1 MFHLADPDDIKKGKV
16 TDVYF
21 ERTVRVLKAKHID
34 KKVTAEVRARS
45 LPLDY
50 PWAVLAGLDEIAYLL
65 KGLKINLWGLP
76 EGSLFHSFEPVLFI
90 EGNYSDF
97 ACYETPL
104 LGLICQASGVAT
116 RAARCKKAADG
127 KSIIHFGARRMHPGI
142 TPMIDRASFIGGCD
156 GISVSKSAQD
166 LGEEPIGTIPH
177 ALILLAGDTLEATRM
192 FHEVIEPRV
201 RRVALIDT
209 LADEKFEAL
218 RVAEG
223 LGKDLFGVR
232 LDTPPSRRGDLL
244 KLLEEVRWE
253 LNLRGFK
260 KVKLLVSGGIDE
272 KKIRELREVV
282 DSFGVGTWISNAPVI
297 DFSLD
302 IVEIEGK
309 PFSKKGKRSG
319 KKQLWQC
326 SSCGTRLILPS
337 KETVAKCSC
346 GGQFVPLLKPIIKE
360 GKLIKDLP
368 SPQKIRQY
376 VLEQLEK
383 IPSFLEEPRG

>member
-1 MFHLADPDDIKKGKV
+1 MFHLADSDDIKKGKI

-45 LPLDY
+45 LPLNY
-50 PWAVLAGLDEIAYLL
+50 PWAVLAGLDEVVYLL
-65 KGLKINLWGLP
+65 KGLKIDLWSLP
-76 EGSLFHSFEPVLFI
+76 EGSLFHSFEPVFFI

-116 RAARCKKAADG
+116 RAARCKKVARG

-156 GISVSKSAQD
+156 GISVNKSAQD

-177 ALILLAGDTLEATRM
+177 ALILLVGDTLEATRM

-201 RRVALIDT
+201 KRVALIDT

-232 LDTPPSRRGDLL
+232 LDTPPSRRGDFL

-260 KVKLLVSGGIDE
+260 KVKLLVSGGINE
-272 KKIRELREVV
+272 KKIQELRGVV
-282 DSFGVGTWISNAPVI
+282 DSFGVGTLISNAPVI

-326 SSCGTRLILPS
+326 SSCGTRLIRPAE
-337 KETVAKCSC
+337 ETVEKCSC
-346 GGQFVPLLKPIIKE
+346 GGEFVPLLKPIMKE
-360 GKLIKDLP
+360 GKLIKALP
-368 SPQKIRQY
+368 SPQKIREH
-376 VLEQLEK
+376 VLGQLEK
-383 IPSFLEEPRG
+383 IPAFLEEPRG

>member
-1 MFHLADPDDIKKGKV
+1 MFHLADPDDIKAGKI

-21 ERTVRVLKAKHID
+21 ERTTRVLKAKHID

-50 PWAVLAGLDEIAYLL
+50 PWAVLAGLDEVAYLL
-65 KGLKINLWGLP
+65 QGLKIDLWSLP

-90 EGNYSDF
+90 GGNYSDF

-156 GISVSKSAQD
+156 GVSVSKSAQD
-166 LGEEPIGTIPH
+166 LGEEPMGTIPH
-177 ALILLAGDTLEATRM
+177 ALILLVGDTLEASRM

-201 RRVALIDT
+201 KRVALIDT

-218 RVAEG
+218 RVAEE

-232 LDTPPSRRGDLL
+232 LDTPPSRRGDFL

-272 KKIRELREVV
+272 EKIQELRGVV
-282 DSFGVGTWISNAPVI
+282 DSFGVGTLISNAPVI

-326 SSCGTRLILPS
+326 SSCRTRLILPS
-337 KETVAKCSC
+337 EEKVANCKC
-346 GGQFVPLLKPIIKE
+346 GGEFVPLLESIIKE

-376 VLEQLEK
+376 VLGQLKK
-383 IPSFLEEPRG
+383 IPSFSEKSRD

>member
-1 MFHLADPDDIKKGKV
+1 
-16 TDVYF
+16 
-21 ERTVRVLKAKHID
+21 
-34 KKVTAEVRARS
+34 
-45 LPLDY
+45 
-50 PWAVLAGLDEIAYLL
+50 
-65 KGLKINLWGLP
+65 
-76 EGSLFHSFEPVLFI
+76 
-90 EGNYSDF
+90 
-97 ACYETPL
+97 
-104 LGLICQASGVAT
+104 
-116 RAARCKKAADG
+116 
-127 KSIIHFGARRMHPGI
+127 
-142 TPMIDRASFIGGCD
+142 
-156 GISVSKSAQD
+156 
-166 LGEEPIGTIPH
+166 EPIGTIPH

-232 LDTPPSRRGDLL
+232 LDTPPSRRGDFL

-326 SSCGTRLILPS
+326 SSCGTRL
-337 KETVAKCSC
+337 
-346 GGQFVPLLKPIIKE
+346 
-360 GKLIKDLP
+360 
-368 SPQKIRQY
+368 
-376 VLEQLEK
+376 
-383 IPSFLEEPRG
+383 

>member
-1 MFHLADPDDIKKGKV
+1 VFHLADPYDIKAGKI

-50 PWAVLAGLDEIAYLL
+50 PWAVLVGLDEVVYLL
-65 KGLKINLWGLP
+65 KGLKIDLWSLP
-76 EGSLFHSFEPVLFI
+76 EGSLFRSFEPVLFI
-90 EGNYSDF
+90 EGNYSEF

-116 RAARCKKAADG
+116 RAARCKKAAGG
-127 KSIIHFGARRMHPGI
+127 KSIVHFGARRMHPGI

-156 GISVSKSAQD
+156 GISVNKSAQD

-177 ALILLAGDTLEATRM
+177 ALILLVGDTLEATRM

-201 RRVALIDT
+201 KRIALIDT

-232 LDTPPSRRGDLL
+232 LDTPPSRRGDFL

-260 KVKLLVSGGIDE
+260 KVKLFVSGGIDE
-272 KKIRELREVV
+272 KKIQELRGVV

-319 KKQLWQC
+319 KKQVWQC
-326 SSCGTRLILPS
+326 SSCCARLVLPTE
-337 KETVAKCSC
+337 ETVEKCSC
-346 GGQFVPLLKPIIKE
+346 GGEFVPLLKPIIKE
-360 GKLIKDLP
+360 GKLIGDLP
-368 SPQKIRQY
+368 SPQKIREY
-376 VLEQLEK
+376 VLGQLEK
-383 IPSFLEEPRG
+383 NPSGLEESKG

>member
-1 MFHLADPDDIKKGKV
+1 
-16 TDVYF
+16 
-21 ERTVRVLKAKHID
+21 
-34 KKVTAEVRARS
+34 
-45 LPLDY
+45 
-50 PWAVLAGLDEIAYLL
+50 
-65 KGLKINLWGLP
+65 
-76 EGSLFHSFEPVLFI
+76 
-90 EGNYSDF
+90 
-97 ACYETPL
+97 
-104 LGLICQASGVAT
+104 
-116 RAARCKKAADG
+116 
-127 KSIIHFGARRMHPGI
+127 MHPGI

-156 GISVSKSAQD
+156 GVSVNKSAQD

-177 ALILLAGDTLEATRM
+177 ALILLIGDTLEATRM

-326 SSCGTRLILPS
+326 SSCGTRLILS
-337 KETVAKCSC
+337 SEERAAKCNC
-346 GGQFVPLLKPIIKE
+346 GGQFAPLLKPVIKE

>member
-1 MFHLADPDDIKKGKV
+1 MFHLANPDDIKKGKV

-34 KKVTAEVRARS
+34 KKVTAEVRARI

-76 EGSLFHSFEPVLFI
+76 EGSLFHPFEPVLFI

-218 RVAEG
+218 RLAEG

-253 LNLRGFK
+253 LNLRGFN
-260 KVKLLVSGGIDE
+260 KVKLLVSGGINE

-346 GGQFVPLLKPIIKE
+346 GGELVPLLKPIIKE
-360 GKLIKDLP
+360 GKLVKNLP
-368 SPQKIRQY
+368 FPQKIRQY

>member
-1 MFHLADPDDIKKGKV
+1 MFHLANPDDIKKGKV

-34 KKVTAEVRARS
+34 KKVTAEVRARI

-76 EGSLFHSFEPVLFI
+76 EGSLFHPFEPVLFI

-337 KETVAKCSC
+337 KETVAKCNC
-346 GGQFVPLLKPIIKE
+346 GGELVPLLKPIIKE
-360 GKLIKDLP
+360 GKLVKDLP
-368 SPQKIRQY
+368 FPQKIRQY

-383 IPSFLEEPRG
+383 IPSFLGEPRG

>member
-1 MFHLADPDDIKKGKV
+1 MFHLADSDDIKAGKI

-34 KKVTAEVRARS
+34 KRVTAEVRARS

-50 PWAVLAGLDEIAYLL
+50 PWAVLAGLDEVVHLL
-65 KGLKINLWGLP
+65 QGLKIDLWGLP
-76 EGSLFHSFEPVLFI
+76 EGSFFCPFEPVLFI
-90 EGNYSDF
+90 EGNYRDF

-116 RAARCKKAADG
+116 RAARCKKAAAG
-127 KSIIHFGARRMHPGI
+127 KSIVHFGARRMHPGI
-142 TPMIDRASFIGGCD
+142 IPMIDRASFIGGCD
-156 GISVSKSAQD
+156 GISVNKSAQD

-177 ALILLAGDTLEATRM
+177 ALILLVGDTLEATRM

-201 RRVALIDT
+201 KRIALIDT

-232 LDTPPSRRGDLL
+232 LDTPPSRRGDFL

-260 KVKLLVSGGIDE
+260 EVKLLVSGGIDE
-272 KKIRELREVV
+272 KKILELRGVV

-319 KKQLWQC
+319 KKQVWQC
-326 SSCGTRLILPS
+326 SSCYARLILS
-337 KETVAKCSC
+337 AEETAEKCNC
-346 GGQFVPLLKPIIKE
+346 GGELVPLLKPIIKE

-368 SPQKIRQY
+368 YPKEIREY
-376 VLEQLEK
+376 VLGQLQK
-383 IPSFLEEPRG
+383 IPSGLEEPKD

>member
-34 KKVTAEVRARS
+34 KKVTAEVRARI

-76 EGSLFHSFEPVLFI
+76 EGSLFHPFEPVLFI

-326 SSCGTRLILPS
+326 SSCGTRLILS
-337 KETVAKCSC
+337 SEERAAKCNC

-360 GKLIKDLP
+360 GKLVKDLP

-383 IPSFLEEPRG
+383 IPSFPEEPRG

>member
-1 MFHLADPDDIKKGKV
+1 MFHLADPDDIKAGKI

-21 ERTVRVLKAKHID
+21 ERTVRILKAKHID
-34 KKVTAEVRARS
+34 KKVTAEVRARN
-45 LPLDY
+45 LPSNYL
-50 PWAVLAGLDEIAYLL
+50 WAILAGLDEVVHLL
-65 KGLKINLWGLP
+65 NGLKIDLWSLP

-116 RAARCKKAADG
+116 RAARCKKTAGD

-156 GISVSKSAQD
+156 GISVNKSAQD
-166 LGEEPIGTIPH
+166 LGEEPVGTIPH
-177 ALILLAGDTLEATRM
+177 SLILLAGDTLEATQM
-192 FHEVIEPRV
+192 FHEVIEPV
-201 RRVALIDT
+201 VKRVALIDT

-223 LGKDLFGVR
+223 MGKDLLGVR
-232 LDTPPSRRGDLL
+232 FDTPPSRKGDFL

-253 LNLRGFK
+253 LDLRGFK
-260 KVKLLVSGGIDE
+260 NVKLLVSGGIDE
-272 KKIRELREVV
+272 KKIQELRGVV
-282 DSFGVGTWISNAPVI
+282 NTFGVGTWISNAPVI

-309 PFSKKGKRSG
+309 PFSKRGKRSG

-326 SSCGTRLILPS
+326 SSCSARLIRPAA
-337 KETVAKCSC
+337 EIVEKCSC
-346 GGQFVPLLKPIIKE
+346 GGEFVPLLKPIIKE
-360 GKLIKDLP
+360 GKIIKDFP
-368 SPQKIRQY
+368 SPQKIRKY
-376 VLEQLEK
+376 VLGQLKK
-383 IPSFLEEPRG
+383 IPSGLEEPRD

>member
-1 MFHLADPDDIKKGKV
+1 MFHLANPDDIKKGKV

-34 KKVTAEVRARS
+34 KKVTAEVRARI

-76 EGSLFHSFEPVLFI
+76 EGSLFHPFEPVLFI

-253 LNLRGFK
+253 LNLRGFN
-260 KVKLLVSGGIDE
+260 KVKLLVSGGINE

-326 SSCGTRLILPS
+326 SSCGTRLILS
-337 KETVAKCSC
+337 SQERAAKCSC
-346 GGQFVPLLKPIIKE
+346 GGELVPLLKPIIKE
-360 GKLIKDLP
+360 GKLVKDLP
-368 SPQKIRQY
+368 FPQKIRQY

>member
-1 MFHLADPDDIKKGKV
+1 MFHLADPDDIKAGKI

-21 ERTVRVLKAKHID
+21 ERTTRVLKAKHID

-50 PWAVLAGLDEIAYLL
+50 PWAVLAGLDEVAYLL
-65 KGLKINLWGLP
+65 QGLKIDLWSLP

-156 GISVSKSAQD
+156 GVSVSKSAQD
-166 LGEEPIGTIPH
+166 LGEEPMGTIPH
-177 ALILLAGDTLEATRM
+177 ALILLVGDTLEASRM

-201 RRVALIDT
+201 KRVALIDT

-218 RVAEG
+218 RVAEE

-232 LDTPPSRRGDLL
+232 LDTPPSRRGDFL

-272 KKIRELREVV
+272 EKIQELRGVV
-282 DSFGVGTWISNAPVI
+282 DSFGVGTLISNAPVI

-326 SSCGTRLILPS
+326 SSCRTRLILPS
-337 KETVAKCSC
+337 KEKVANCKC
-346 GGQFVPLLKPIIKE
+346 GGEFVPLLESIIKE

-376 VLEQLEK
+376 VLGQLKK
-383 IPSFLEEPRG
+383 IPSFSEKSRD

>member
-1 MFHLADPDDIKKGKV
+1 MFHLANPDDIKKGKV

-34 KKVTAEVRARS
+34 KKVTAEVRARI

-76 EGSLFHSFEPVLFI
+76 EGSLFHPFEPVLFI

-260 KVKLLVSGGIDE
+260 KVKLLVSGGINE

-337 KETVAKCSC
+337 KERAAKCSC
-346 GGQFVPLLKPIIKE
+346 GGELVPLLKPIIKE
-360 GKLIKDLP
+360 GKLVKDLP
-368 SPQKIRQY
+368 FPQKIRQY

>member
-1 MFHLADPDDIKKGKV
+1 MFHLADPDDIKAGKI

-21 ERTVRVLKAKHID
+21 ERTARILKAKHID
-34 KKVTAEVRARS
+34 KKVAAEVRARS

-50 PWAVLAGLDEIAYLL
+50 PWAVLAGLDEVTYLL
-65 KGLKINLWGLP
+65 KGLKIDLWSLP

-177 ALILLAGDTLEATRM
+177 ALILLVGDTLEAGRM

-201 RRVALIDT
+201 KRVALIDT

-223 LGKDLFGVR
+223 LSKDLYGVR
-232 LDTPPSRRGDLL
+232 LDTPPSRRGDFL

-272 KKIRELREVV
+272 EKIQELRGVV
-282 DSFGVGTWISNAPVI
+282 DSFGVGTLISNAPVI

-326 SSCGTRLILPS
+326 SSCCTRLILPS
-337 KETVAKCSC
+337 EEKVANCKC
-346 GGQFVPLLKPIIKE
+346 GGEFVPLLEPIIKE

-376 VLEQLEK
+376 VLGQLEK
-383 IPSFLEEPRG
+383 IPSFPEKSRN

>member
-1 MFHLADPDDIKKGKV
+1 MFHLANPDDIKKGKV

-34 KKVTAEVRARS
+34 KKVTAEVRARI

-76 EGSLFHSFEPVLFI
+76 EGSLFHPFEPVLFI

-260 KVKLLVSGGIDE
+260 KVKLLVSGGINE

-326 SSCGTRLILPS
+326 SSCGTRLILS
-337 KETVAKCSC
+337 SQERAAKCSC
-346 GGQFVPLLKPIIKE
+346 GGELVPLLKPIIKE
-360 GKLIKDLP
+360 GKLVKDLP
-368 SPQKIRQY
+368 FPQKIRQY